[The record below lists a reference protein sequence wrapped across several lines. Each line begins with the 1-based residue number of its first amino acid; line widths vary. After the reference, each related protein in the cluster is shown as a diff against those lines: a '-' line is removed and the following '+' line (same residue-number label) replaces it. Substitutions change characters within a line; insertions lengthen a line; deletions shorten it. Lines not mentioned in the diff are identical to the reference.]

1 MNTRLQVEHPITEAI
16 FQIDLVREQILIA
29 SGLPLSFCQD
39 ELEIKGHAIECRI
52 NAEQLPNF
60 TPSPGKITAFHSP
73 GGLGV
78 RLDSAIY
85 QGYVIPPY
93 YDSLIGKLI
102 IHAENRQAA
111 LNRLERALGELIVDG
126 VSTTTSLFQELLLE
140 KDIQDGSYSIHWLE
154 SWLKKREKAL
164 QE

>member
-1 MNTRLQVEHPITEAI
+1 M
-16 FQIDLVREQILIA
+16 
-29 SGLPLSFCQD
+29 
-39 ELEIKGHAIECRI
+39 
-52 NAEQLPNF
+52 
-60 TPSPGKITAFHSP
+60 
-73 GGLGV
+73 
-78 RLDSAIY
+78 DSAIY

-140 KDIQDGSYSIHWLE
+140 KDIQNGSYSIHWLE
-154 SWLKKREKAL
+154 SWLKKREK
-164 QE
+164 QIRE